1 MLWSSASF
9 VSSVSGFDHL
19 ATSMPNP
26 QKVVTVFGSSR
37 PRAGDADYQQAR
49 ELGHALAGRGFI
61 VCTGGY
67 GGGMG
72 RAPPGAKKSGGGGG
86 RGGPGVFSPPAPP
99 PGGGEGGGG
108 APAGRA

>member
-1 MLWSSASF
+1 MLWSSATF
-9 VSSVSGFDHL
+9 VISVSGFDHL

-67 GGGMG
+67 GGGKG
-72 RAPPGAKKSGGGGG
+72 RAPPGAEKNGGGG
-86 RGGPGVFSPPAPP
+86 RPGGAGVFFARRHPR
-99 PGGGEGGGG
+99 GGEGE
-108 APAGRA
+108 

>member
-9 VSSVSGFDHL
+9 VISVSGFDHL

-61 VCTGGY
+61 VCTGGFC
-67 GGGMG
+67 GGMG
-72 RAPPGAKKSGGGGG
+72 
-86 RGGPGVFSPPAPP
+86 GGPPRAAKD
-99 PGGGEGGGG
+99 GGG
-108 APAGRA
+108 AVPAGPAVFHPPAHPL

>member
-9 VSSVSGFDHL
+9 VISVSGFDHL

-67 GGGMG
+67 GGVMEGAS
-72 RAPPGAKKSGGGGG
+72 RGAKEAGG
-86 RGGPGVFSPPAPP
+86 RVLAVTAAFFSARANAWVDERSEERRV
-99 PGGGEGGGG
+99 GKEG
-108 APAGRA
+108 